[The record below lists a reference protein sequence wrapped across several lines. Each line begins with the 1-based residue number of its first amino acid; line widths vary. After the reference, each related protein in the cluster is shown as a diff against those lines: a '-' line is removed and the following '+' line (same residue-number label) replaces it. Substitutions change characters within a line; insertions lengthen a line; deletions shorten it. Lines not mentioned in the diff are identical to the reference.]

1 MLRHQPGMPSGTRMH
16 SQKHSLFRS
25 RIDILILLVGL
36 FWVLPAVAGYRS
48 MVVNAT
54 AYNSLPSQTQ
64 GNPGQAAWNDKLHP
78 GMHVIAVSR
87 DLIPM
92 GLTLG
97 TKVAIQGFHKDFIVW
112 DKMAAGVKHTIDIY
126 MGRNVTRAKHF
137 GRQKRR
143 IWWYDKKAGH

>member
-1 MLRHQPGMPSGTRMH
+1 MH

-78 GMHVIAVSR
+78 GMHVIAGPSTS
-87 DLIPM
+87 D
-92 GLTLG
+92 
-97 TKVAIQGFHKDFIVW
+97 
-112 DKMAAGVKHTIDIY
+112 
-126 MGRNVTRAKHF
+126 GRNGASGGMTKKP
-137 GRQKRR
+137 GIDRQRG
-143 IWWYDKKAGH
+143 WLDLNLGSLSA